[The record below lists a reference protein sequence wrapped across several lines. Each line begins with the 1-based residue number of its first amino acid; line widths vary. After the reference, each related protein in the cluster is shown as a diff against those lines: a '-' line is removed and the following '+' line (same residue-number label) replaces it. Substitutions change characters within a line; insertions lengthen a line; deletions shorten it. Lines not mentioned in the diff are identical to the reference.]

1 MQTAAQNQT
10 KDRLASA
17 HKIRTIDFSRSGI
30 LGTGSLSPRA
40 RRTLAVYVILVKWDY
55 SGIAAPLGAIADA
68 VWRSSCGE
76 GRSIR
81 TLQRANEELIERG
94 YITKDTFRTG
104 ERSKLTTIHFNLD
117 AFAYWTGRRSQKV
130 APLPT
135 QSHNVLPSETKCDNS
150 PHTTNCHPSDP
161 YTDTSQI
168 PPKITTQSESKPRA
182 GARAY
187 KKSSH
192 IRKNSVL
199 FSIGCVLDKLT
210 GVHRRDRKAAR
221 ARAKCEMEARRADID
236 ILNHSGVDWDY
247 WEKRWGDIWPVEARE
262 SVARREI
269 VPLLLGGDCSTPEP
283 IAPPVQ
289 SMAADT
295 ETHPTPPSADEIRQ
309 LRESLEARFSLPNL
323 EKAPVPSMKALYEDE
338 KPEISLDQ
346 SDLAILMAARNRVNG
361 G

>member
-187 KKSSH
+187 KKSSRL
-192 IRKNSVL
+192 RKNSVL

-221 ARAKCEMEARRADID
+221 ARAKCEMEARRAGVD

-289 SMAADT
+289 SAAADT
-295 ETHPTPPSADEIRQ
+295 ETHPTPPSADEIRAM
-309 LRESLEARFSLPNL
+309 RESLEERFSLPSSRQT
-323 EKAPVPSMKALYEDE
+323 PGPSPSPAV
-338 KPEISLDQ
+338 SLDQ
-346 SDLAILMAARNRVNG
+346 SELAILMAARNRVNG